1 MDVRDGR
8 ADIDAVADF
17 FGLSPAAAER
27 LCSDRRVEV
36 AVEDDAVLG
45 ASAYEVQGGVVHVT
59 RLAGE
64 TEAKL
69 RLLESPMRFAES
81 ESAPVETVVPEGE
94 EDTESA
100 LRAAGFER
108 AGSGPRFEGKP
119 TVRYRYSPEGA

>member
-8 ADIDAVADF
+8 AEIDAVAEF
-17 FGLSPAAAER
+17 FGLSPGAAER
-27 LCSDRRVEV
+27 LCADRRVEV
-36 AVEDDAVLG
+36 AVEDDVVRGVA
-45 ASAYEVQGGVVHVT
+45 AYEVQNGVVHVT

-81 ESAPVETVVPEGE
+81 DAIPIETVVPEGE
-94 EDTESA
+94 GETESV

-108 AGSGPRFEGKP
+108 AGAGPRFEGKP
-119 TVRYRYSPEGA
+119 TVKYRYTPEGA